1 MIELILHG
9 CSGQLFLLRASAAGW
24 IATRTAQ
31 REIAFFRQR
40 LQLLGALTLGARLG
54 TSDQGCGIFHP
65 LLVAEVIVGH
75 LIQGCGTACSTTG
88 RSA

>member
-9 CSGQLFLLRASAAGW
+9 CSGQLFLLRASAVSW

-65 LLVAEVIVGH
+65 LLMAEVIVGH
-75 LIQGCGTACSTTG
+75 LIQGCGTTCSTTG